1 MYFINSK
8 FIFHHKI
15 LQILTCDEKIVFK
28 SNSKKVFCTF
38 AKFQWLH
45 KSLFYK
51 MYTKIF
57 IIFREIMQ
65 IMSLQVTFF
74 ATKKE
79 DYNSFLKIFSDIIC
93 QWYITV
99 YLSAAAK
106 IVVLRIGFLILCP
119 ICLQYNLLDMYY
131 VNPVHDILTIF
142 NFLNVKRK
150 SHTRSV
156 HLRKTYL
163 LIIYQFYI
171 LKKWAVLIHLKK
183 ALILDI

>member
-1 MYFINSK
+1 MY
-8 FIFHHKI
+8 
-15 LQILTCDEKIVFK
+15 
-28 SNSKKVFCTF
+28 
-38 AKFQWLH
+38 
-45 KSLFYK
+45 
-51 MYTKIF
+51 
-57 IIFREIMQ
+57 
-65 IMSLQVTFF
+65 
-74 ATKKE
+74 
-79 DYNSFLKIFSDIIC
+79 
-93 QWYITV
+93 V

-119 ICLQYNLLDMYY
+119 ICLQYNLLDMYF

-142 NFLNVKRK
+142 NFINVKRK